1 MSIEPGLSNVILNF
15 SADKLAQQCSR
26 IEVCIDKLTP
36 DQIWARGNENANA
49 VGNLA
54 LHLMGNVRQW
64 ILHGVGGEPDVRLR
78 DSEFAAR
85 GGIDSSELKRRLR
98 TTVDEAAAL
107 LRALPPQRLPERIT
121 VQKYDVTVAEAI
133 LHVVEH
139 FSGHTGQII
148 FATKFL
154 TGDDL
159 NFYAHLRTPKP
170 HSEKTP

>member
-1 MSIEPGLSNVILNF
+1 MSLEPLVLNF
-15 SADKLAQQCSR
+15 AAEKLAQQCGR
-26 IEVCIDKLTP
+26 IEICIDKLTP

-64 ILHGVGGEPDVRLR
+64 ILHGVAGEPDVRLR

-85 GGIDSSELKRRLR
+85 GGIDSTELKRRLR
-98 TTVDEAAAL
+98 TTVDEACAAI
-107 LRALPPQRLPERIT
+107 RAQPPARLCERIK
-121 VQKYDVTVAEAI
+121 VQSYDVTVIEAI

-170 HSEKTP
+170 HHEKTP

>member
-1 MSIEPGLSNVILNF
+1 MSLEPMILNY
-15 SADKLAQQCSR
+15 SAEKLSQQCSR
-26 IEVCIDKLTP
+26 IEICIDKLTP
-36 DQIWARGNENANA
+36 EQIWARGNENANA

-98 TTVDEAAAL
+98 TTIDEACAVI
-107 LRALPPQRLPERIT
+107 RAQPPSRLGERIV
-121 VQKYDVTVAEAI
+121 VQGYNVPVIEAI
-133 LHVVEH
+133 LHVMEH

-159 NFYAHLRTPKP
+159 DFYAHLRTTKP
-170 HSEKTP
+170 HREKTP

>member
-1 MSIEPGLSNVILNF
+1 MSLEPVILNY
-15 SADKLAQQCSR
+15 AAEKLSQQCSR
-26 IEVCIDKLTP
+26 IEICVDKLTQ

-85 GGIDSSELKRRLR
+85 GGIDASELKRRLR
-98 TTVDEAAAL
+98 TTIDEACAVI
-107 LRALPPQRLPERIT
+107 RAQPPARLGERMV
-121 VQKYDVTVAEAI
+121 VQSYDVSVIEAI
-133 LHVVEH
+133 LHVMEH

-159 NFYAHLRTPKP
+159 DFYAHLRTTKP
-170 HSEKTP
+170 HREKTP

>member
-1 MSIEPGLSNVILNF
+1 MSLEAAVLNF
-15 SADKLAQQCSR
+15 SAEKLAQQCSR
-26 IEVCIDKLTP
+26 IEICIDKLTP

-49 VGNLA
+49 VGNLT

-64 ILHGVGGEPDVRLR
+64 ILHGVGGDPDVRLR
-78 DSEFAAR
+78 DTEFAAR
-85 GGIDSSELKRRLR
+85 GGIDSTELKRRLR
-98 TTVDEAAAL
+98 TTVDEASAL
-107 LRALPPQRLPERIT
+107 LRAVPPHRLLERIN
-121 VQKYDVTVAEAI
+121 VQSYDVTVVEAI

-159 NFYAHLRTPKP
+159 NFYAHLRTTKP
-170 HSEKTP
+170 HSEKAP